1 MTVPASRSFDKVC
14 SVMIVCDSLPQ
25 FVSSA
30 DTTNTF
36 ENRLEKL
43 WSIQDMMQHHN
54 SDVMRIVNRSL
65 ASLDDTSAL

>member
-1 MTVPASRSFDKVC
+1 
-14 SVMIVCDSLPQ
+14 MIVWDSLPQ

-54 SDVMRIVNRSL
+54 SDIMRFVNRSL
-65 ASLDDTSAL
+65 ASLDDTSALQLSARILMTTM